1 LAYANF
7 LFLILGT
14 RRPRNE
20 KHLRQTVQPANKT
33 NPVIQTLA
41 EPDVLTQFQF
51 LVTGCETRIS
61 ELKSAVDRLKKN
73 QVCAKGVFIF
83 KFYS

>member
-1 LAYANF
+1 MAYANF

-20 KHLRQTVQPANKT
+20 KNLRETVQPANKM
-33 NPVIQTLA
+33 NPIAIQTLA

-61 ELKSAVDRLKKN
+61 ELKSVVDRLKKN
-73 QVCAKGVFIF
+73 QVRAKGVFIF
-83 KFYS
+83 KL